1 MSHAKFLTRCL
12 QLATYANGRTAP
24 NPMVGAVIVHDGV
37 IIGEGYHQK
46 AGDPHAE
53 VMAINSVENK
63 SLLPSSTLYCS
74 LEPCAHFGKTPPCSL
89 LITNSR
95 IPRVVVGCSDS
106 NKLVNGKGVE
116 HLKSHGV
123 EVVFSEYPTLFRQ
136 LNRVFFCNK
145 DLNRPYVTAK
155 WAQSSDGYLDRVRQ
169 PDESASRISGPLA
182 SVKSHQLR
190 ASVDGI
196 LISAKTLNW
205 DRPSL
210 TTRRYQGSNPRPIIV
225 VSSAL
230 PHMEAIAQLSSAPIF
245 VGNVASLDGDTI
257 VCNPYDIPAWLPQL
271 MTYGIH
277 HVLVEGGGRVLQSFF
292 DSGCVDEWHR
302 YTSVNALSEG
312 IPAPTLN
319 ASGASYKL
327 GIDHYERGE

>member
-1 MSHAKFLTRCL
+1 
-12 QLATYANGRTAP
+12 
-24 NPMVGAVIVHDGV
+24 
-37 IIGEGYHQK
+37 
-46 AGDPHAE
+46 
-53 VMAINSVENK
+53 
-63 SLLPSSTLYCS
+63 
-74 LEPCAHFGKTPPCSL
+74 
-89 LITNSR
+89 
-95 IPRVVVGCSDS
+95 
-106 NKLVNGKGVE
+106 
-116 HLKSHGV
+116 
-123 EVVFSEYPTLFRQ
+123 
-136 LNRVFFCNK
+136 
-145 DLNRPYVTAK
+145 
-155 WAQSSDGYLDRVRQ
+155 
-169 PDESASRISGPLA
+169 LA

-312 IPAPTLN
+312 IPAPRPN

-327 GIDHYERGE
+327 GIDYYERGE